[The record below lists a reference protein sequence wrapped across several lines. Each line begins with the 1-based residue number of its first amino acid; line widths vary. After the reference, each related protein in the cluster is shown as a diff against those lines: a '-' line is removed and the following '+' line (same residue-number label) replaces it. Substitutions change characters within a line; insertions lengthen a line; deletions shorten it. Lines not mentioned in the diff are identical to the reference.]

1 MCAVGNQNFSVFAI
15 FNILESLMRDTDA
28 RASAGNFTSRSSSLK
43 KTQEILGIFK
53 LKNRVKKSVKFS
65 FCENGQILKTQV
77 KTVRKNQ
84 K

>member
-1 MCAVGNQNFSVFAI
+1 MENQNFSVFAI
-15 FNILESLMRDTDA
+15 FNILGSLMRGTDA
-28 RASAGNFTSRSSSLK
+28 RASAGNFTRCTNLLK

-53 LKNRVKKSVKFS
+53 LVKTREKSEKFS
-65 FCENGQILKTQV
+65 FCEKGQILKTQV